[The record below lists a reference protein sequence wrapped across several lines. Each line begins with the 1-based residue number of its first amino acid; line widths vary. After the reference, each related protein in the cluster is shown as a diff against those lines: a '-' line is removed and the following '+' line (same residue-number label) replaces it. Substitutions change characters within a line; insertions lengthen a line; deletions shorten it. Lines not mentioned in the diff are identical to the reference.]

1 MRITRVRIRPPV
13 GLLKM
18 WEKLPKAPAV
28 TTPDDAARLLKTT
41 TKRAEKL
48 LERLSDGGWAV
59 PVIEFS
65 EGYENARY
73 HVLPEDHW
81 PEWGHGSFTG
91 KQRGSPPR
99 LRPCKSRKTRTVRV
113 SRRSP

>member
-1 MRITRVRIRPPV
+1 MRITRVRIKPPV
-13 GLLKM
+13 GLLRI

-59 PVIEFS
+59 PVEDFS
-65 EGYENARY
+65 EGYGMARY

-81 PEWGHGSFTG
+81 PEMGHVSLTG
-91 KQRGSPPR
+91 KRRGSLAR
-99 LRPCKSRKTRTVRV
+99 LRVRKSGTRTVRAP
-113 SRRSP
+113 RRSH

>member
-1 MRITRVRIRPPV
+1 MSINRIRIRPPV
-13 GLLKM
+13 GLLRM

-59 PVIEFS
+59 PVEDLS
-65 EGYENARY
+65 EGHEIARY

-81 PEWGHGSFTG
+81 PEWGDGSLTG
-91 KQRGSPPR
+91 KQRGSLTR
-99 LRPCKSRKTRTVRV
+99 LRVRKSGTRTVRAP
-113 SRRSP
+113 RRSH